1 MYYAIVVN
9 SFVINVVISDA
20 AIESNWVLIP
30 EGSAAWIGWRYVSGE
45 FLPPEE

>member
-1 MYYAIVVN
+1 MNYAIVVE
-9 SFVINVVISDA
+9 SVVINVVVSDA

-30 EGSAAWIGWRYVSGE
+30 EGSAAWIGWRYVGGE